1 MSLLV
6 SEIFYSFQG
15 EGPNIGK
22 PAVFLRLSGCNLKC
36 AWCDT
41 KYALSGG
48 KRMAEEA
55 VFKQIKK
62 YPCERLVITGGEP
75 LLQQDNLT
83 PLLKKLKGY
92 SIEVETNGS
101 MPLQIGQ
108 FVEQIN
114 CSPKLKNSGNKA
126 YKLAIR
132 PSAKMIYKF
141 VVQTPA
147 DITDVR
153 NYIKSNRIPSSSVYL
168 MPEGTTPSVI
178 LKRSK
183 WIVEACKKHGFNF
196 SPRLHILL
204 YGNRRAV

>member
-15 EGPNIGK
+15 EGPSIGK

-41 KYALSGG
+41 KYAWSGG
-48 KRMAEEA
+48 KRMAVET
-55 VFKQIKK
+55 VIKQIKR
-62 YPCERLVITGGEP
+62 YLCDRLVITGGEP
-75 LLQQDNLT
+75 LLQQDDLI

-92 SIEVETNGS
+92 HIEVETNGS
-101 MPLQIGQ
+101 VPLKIGQ
-108 FVEQIN
+108 YVEQIN
-114 CSPKLKNSGNKA
+114 CSPKLKNSKNLA

-132 PSAKMIYKF
+132 PSAKIVYKF

-147 DITDVR
+147 DVADVR
-153 NYIKSNRIPSSSVYL
+153 RYIKSNRIPVPSVYL
-168 MPEGTTPSVI
+168 MPEGTSRDVI

-183 WIVEACKKHGFNF
+183 WIVEACKKQGYNF

-204 YGNRRAV
+204 YGSQRKK